1 MLLVISNDM
10 LPISMAVTTGTPG
23 DLVSIFSTTGIDSVG
38 DVKRKWE
45 VRLIMRLRQS
55 SASIKSRKDLGIA
68 TFMILRFFMMVS
80 LKAVIRSSL
89 TPAI

>member
-1 MLLVISNDM
+1 
-10 LPISMAVTTGTPG
+10 
-23 DLVSIFSTTGIDSVG
+23 
-38 DVKRKWE
+38 
-45 VRLIMRLRQS
+45 
-55 SASIKSRKDLGIA
+55 LGIA